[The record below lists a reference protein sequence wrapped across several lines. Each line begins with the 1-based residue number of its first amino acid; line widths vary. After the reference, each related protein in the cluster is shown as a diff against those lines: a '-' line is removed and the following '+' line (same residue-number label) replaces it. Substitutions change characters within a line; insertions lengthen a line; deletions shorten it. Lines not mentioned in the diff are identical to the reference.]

1 MPRRWTDDGKQFRE
15 LIMAHQ
21 LRGRLAV
28 GLIAVTC
35 LSALPAAQAAEDVF
49 ATPFVGLGG
58 SGGRPPAPP
67 PIRMPFANDGAAQDF
82 PPRAETPRARV
93 SSGGGQA
100 WCVRSCDGRYF
111 PLSVSGDQSAA
122 TCHSFCPASE
132 TTVVHGSSIDG
143 AATESG
149 KSYSELPNAF
159 RYRNEL
165 VAGCTC
171 NGHDQVGLAPIKID
185 DDPTIRKGDIVAGAD
200 GLMVANRTAGSH
212 AAQNFSPASS
222 ELRAR
227 YRRVPL
233 VAAE

>member
-1 MPRRWTDDGKQFRE
+1 MV
-15 LIMAHQ
+15 HQ

-28 GLIAVTC
+28 GLIAVMC
-35 LSALPAAQAAEDVF
+35 LSAPAAAQAEDFLSALF
-49 ATPFVGLGG
+49 AAFG
-58 SGGRPPAPP
+58 GGRPSAPP
-67 PIRMPFANDGAAQDF
+67 PIQMPFANEGVPQDF
-82 PPRAETPRARV
+82 PPRAEVPRARV
-93 SSGGGQA
+93 SYGGGQA

-111 PLSVSGDQSAA
+111 PLSASGDQSPAA

-132 TTVVHGSSIDG
+132 TMLVHGSSIDG
-143 AATESG
+143 AATETG
-149 KSYSELPNAF
+149 KPYSELPNAF

-171 NGHDQVGLAPIKID
+171 NGRDPIGLAPIKIE

-200 GLMVANRTAGSH
+200 GLMVANRSTGRH
-212 AAQNFSPASS
+212 AALNFSPASS

-227 YRRVPL
+227 YRSVPV

>member
-1 MPRRWTDDGKQFRE
+1 
-15 LIMAHQ
+15 MAHQ

-58 SGGRPPAPP
+58 GSGGRPPAPP

-82 PPRAETPRARV
+82 PPRVETPRARV

>member
-1 MPRRWTDDGKQFRE
+1 MRRAALGAAVA
-15 LIMAHQ
+15 LCA
-21 LRGRLAV
+21 LA
-28 GLIAVTC
+28 LA
-35 LSALPAAQAAEDVF
+35 PAAQAENDFLSALF
-49 ATPFVGLGG
+49 GAFG
-58 SGGRPPAPP
+58 GGRSHGPEIA
-67 PIRMPFANDGAAQDF
+67 RVPFANEGAPQDF
-82 PPRAETPRARV
+82 PPRAETPRARA

-111 PLSVSGDQSAA
+111 PLSVSGDQSAP

-143 AATESG
+143 AATEGG

-222 ELRAR
+222 ELRAH
-227 YRRVPL
+227 YRSAPV

>member
-1 MPRRWTDDGKQFRE
+1 MLLRWIDNGKQVRE
-15 LIMAHQ
+15 SIMAHQ

-28 GLIAVTC
+28 GFIAVMC
-35 LSALPAAQAAEDVF
+35 LSAPPAAHAAED
-49 ATPFVGLGG
+49 ALPNPFVGFGA
-58 SGGRPPAPP
+58 GRPSAPP
-67 PIRMPFANDGAAQDF
+67 PIRMPFANDGTAQDF
-82 PPRAETPRARV
+82 PPRAETPRARA

-111 PLSVSGDQSAA
+111 PLAASGDQGAA

-132 TTVVHGSSIDG
+132 TAVVHGSSIDG

-171 NGHDQVGLAPIKID
+171 NGHDQVGLAPIKIE
-185 DDPTIRKGDIVAGAD
+185 DDPTVRKGDIVAGAD
-200 GLMVANRTAGSH
+200 GLMVVNHTVGRH
-212 AAQNFSPASS
+212 AAVNFSPASA

-227 YRRVPL
+227 YRRVPV